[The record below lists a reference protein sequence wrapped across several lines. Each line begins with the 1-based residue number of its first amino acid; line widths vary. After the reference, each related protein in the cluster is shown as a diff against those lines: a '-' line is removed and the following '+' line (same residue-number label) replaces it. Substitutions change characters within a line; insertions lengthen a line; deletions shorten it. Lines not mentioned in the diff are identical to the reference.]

1 MSYPQVVYNKRRE
14 LLCGNVFNENE
25 GNMNTDDSV
34 QINPGRT
41 AGEAGWHISR
51 YNLYAEIP
59 GTTMTAVVNLFKGMC
74 SEFTP
79 LEMDLLSVVEM
90 LDENHPLIDRFARR
104 GVIVKFDERA
114 ALEVMGRA
122 ACAFPHAIGLSIC
135 PTLGCNFDCPY
146 CFQDHL
152 AGKMTPEVQDDVV
165 SLAERMMETST
176 VKDVDVTWF
185 GGEPLLYPD
194 VIESLSERLM
204 GLAEARGGNY
214 TAMVISNGYF
224 LTQENI
230 DMLVRC
236 KVDLVQVTID
246 GLGATHDA
254 TRHLR
259 GGGPTFERIAGN
271 LRDAKIPFKVDI
283 RHNVYAG
290 NRDEA
295 DALDSFVKRLSEE
308 SGNDLYCYH
317 TPVAGSPTAD
327 ERGRQVDL
335 LCGGDESEVSA
346 KQEAGRF
353 RVGHGSFCM
362 AHTIWSV
369 SVDAC
374 GNLHKCRGAVD
385 KPRFSFGVAH
395 DWDPADP
402 FATASNPDNLT
413 MYLNTA
419 CPVPDEECRECMW
432 LPMCVGGCPH
442 RRLSTGRDCVP
453 FKDNPEEYVLALHA
467 RMANEQV

>member
-1 MSYPQVVYNKRRE
+1 MSAN
-14 LLCGNVFNENE
+14 
-25 GNMNTDDSV
+25 DST
-34 QINPGRT
+34 QTKLGRT
-41 AGEAGWHISR
+41 AGEAGWRVSR
-51 YNLYAEIP
+51 YNLYADIP
-59 GTTMTAVVNLFKGMC
+59 DSDMVAVANLFKGMC

-104 GVIVKFDERA
+104 GVIVNFDERA
-114 ALEVMGRA
+114 ALEAMGRA

-152 AGKMTPEVQDDVV
+152 AGKMTSEVQDDVI
-165 SLAERMMETST
+165 SLAERMMDAAE
-176 VKDVDVTWF
+176 VKDLDITWF

-204 GLAEARGGNY
+204 ALVEARGGNY
-214 TAMVISNGYF
+214 TAMVISNGYY
-224 LTQENI
+224 LTQENVN
-230 DMLVRC
+230 MLARC

-271 LRDAKIPFKVDI
+271 LREAKIPFKVDV

-290 NRDEA
+290 NCDEV
-295 DALDSFVKRLSEE
+295 DALDDFVKQLSRE

-317 TPVAGSPTAD
+317 TPVTGSPTAD

-353 RVGHGSFCM
+353 RAGRGSFCM
-362 AHTIWSV
+362 AHTIWSIA
-369 SVDAC
+369 VDAC
-374 GNLHKCRGAVD
+374 GDLYKCRGAVD
-385 KPRFSFGVAH
+385 KPQFAFATAH
-395 DWDPADP
+395 DWDPTNP
-402 FATASNPDNLT
+402 LLTANSSDNLT

-419 CPVPDEECRECMW
+419 CPVPDEECRKCMW

-442 RRLSTGRDCVP
+442 RRLSTERDCVP
-453 FKDNPEEYVLALHA
+453 FKDSPEEYALALYA
-467 RMANEQV
+467 RMAESRTN